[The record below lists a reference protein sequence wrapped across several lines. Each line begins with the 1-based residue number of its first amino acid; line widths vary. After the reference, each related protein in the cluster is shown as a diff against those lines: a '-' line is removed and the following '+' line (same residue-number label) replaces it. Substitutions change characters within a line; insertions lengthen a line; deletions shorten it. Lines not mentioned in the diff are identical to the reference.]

1 MDSINPKH
9 DALEM
14 SDMQYG
20 AWTATTPVPYDLSD
34 HDIIE
39 SGYIQRCDVILLP
52 NREYVWATETVGRD
66 IPYRD
71 YKILRRKTYR
81 VLDPYEYM
89 EVGDKHNQ
97 NFDKSWTQIKGEYVG
112 YTPACA
118 GFDKVITTRPIEGRK
133 LADFR
138 YEPIPAGDIIKKGD
152 QFKWITW
159 NSFPKTDIGKKCT
172 LRYTRRKVKINQNN
186 P

>member
-1 MDSINPKH
+1 MDSINPKR

-20 AWTATTPVPYDLSD
+20 AWTATNPVPYDLSD
-34 HDIIE
+34 HDIIT

-52 NREYVWATETVGRD
+52 NGQYVWATETVGRD

-81 VLDPYEYM
+81 ELDPYEYI
-89 EVGDKHNQ
+89 EAGDRYNWEGDIRWRPVK
-97 NFDKSWTQIKGEYVG
+97 DEYIG
-112 YTPACA
+112 YTPEC
-118 GFDKVITTRPIEGRK
+118 FDCEKFITARPIEGRK

-138 YEPIPAGDIIKKGD
+138 YEPIPAGDIIQKGD
-152 QFKWITW
+152 QFKWVTW
-159 NSFPKTDIGKKCT
+159 NSFPKTDIGKPCT
-172 LRYTRRKVKINQNN
+172 VNYTRRKVKINQNN
-186 P
+186 Q